1 MAIHEL
7 VELASRVAELERR
20 FSGVMRHGTVE
31 EVDPAK
37 QIMRLKFGESEDGK
51 PFLSPWIPYAQVAGA
66 LKVHTPPSKGQQFT
80 MLSPT
85 GDWQQAV
92 GLPMTWSN
100 QNPSPSENGDE
111 HVLTFGQVKGTIK
124 EKLFDTKVGDTQV
137 EQTDSKVTIKA
148 GGVTVE
154 ISGGGVKI
162 TGGMVTHEGKNI
174 GSTHKH
180 GESMPGPALTGP
192 PAA

>member
-20 FSGVMRHGTVE
+20 FSGTMRHGTVE

-37 QIMRLKFGESEDGK
+37 QIVRLNFGESDDGK
-51 PFLSPWIPYAQVAGA
+51 PFLSPWIPYAQIAGA

-80 MLSPT
+80 LLSPT

-92 GLPMTWSN
+92 AMPLTWSN
-100 QNPSPSENGDE
+100 QNPSPSQNGDE
-111 HVLTFGQVKGTIK
+111 NVLTFGNVRITVKDNLT
-124 EKLFDTKVGDTQV
+124 EVKV
-137 EQTDSKVTIKA
+137 
-148 GGVTVE
+148 GGVTMK
-154 ISGGGVKI
+154 ISGEGVAI
-162 TGGMVTHEGKNI
+162 TGGRVSHDDLNI

-180 GESMPGPALTGP
+180 RDVMPGAGLTGIP
-192 PAA
+192 VA

>member
-20 FSGVMRHGTVE
+20 FSGTMRHGTVE

-37 QIMRLKFGESEDGK
+37 QIIRLNFGESDDGK
-51 PFLSPWIPYAQVAGA
+51 PFLSPWIPYAQIAGA

-80 MLSPT
+80 LLSPT

-92 GLPMTWSN
+92 AMPLTWSN
-100 QNPSPSENGDE
+100 QNPSPSQNGDE

-124 EKLFDTKVGDTQV
+124 DKLFETKVGDTIV
-137 EQTDSKVTIKA
+137 EQTDSKVTIKV
-148 GGVTVE
+148 GGVTME
-154 ISGGGVKI
+154 ISASGVAI
-162 TGGMVTHEGKNI
+162 TGGRVSHDGLNI

-180 GESMPGPALTGP
+180 RDVMPGAGLTGIP
-192 PAA
+192 VA